1 MPVLHSLR
9 MLIEPNQDLGTA
21 SDKNGSQ
28 MPNWCMNEIAIQ
40 GDKGEL
46 KKFAD
51 KSKGKDL
58 SLETYYPEPDYEETE
73 VDPAF
78 PLPGET
84 QKKSVMPD
92 WWNWRVTHWGT
103 KWDLCDL
110 EGQEWVIHGDGY
122 PTNPFR
128 YEFHFNTAWSPPEA
142 AFLKIS
148 QDFPEL
154 TFVLKYAEGG
164 SDFSGQLTV
173 KNGEVL
179 EDSFSGTYGEYC
191 VQLGFEAEWPPEWH
205 EDHPSNQ
212 QNDA

>member
-1 MPVLHSLR
+1 
-9 MLIEPNQDLGTA
+9 
-21 SDKNGSQ
+21 

-40 GDKGEL
+40 GDKSEL

-73 VDPAF
+73 VDPVF
-78 PLPGET
+78 PRPGET
-84 QKKSVMPD
+84 QKKSIMPD
-92 WWNWRVTHWGT
+92 WWNWRVSHWGT
-103 KWDLCDL
+103 KWDLCDI
-110 EGQEWVIHGDGY
+110 EGQDWEIRGDGY

-142 AFLKIS
+142 AFIKIS

-164 SDFSGQLTV
+164 CDFAGQLTV

-179 EDSFSGTYGEYC
+179 EDSFNGSYAEYS
-191 VQLGFEAEWPPEWH
+191 VQLGFEDEWPPEWH
-205 EDHPSNQ
+205 PDHPSQ
-212 QNDA
+212 QENDA